1 MKSTR
6 IPRLLM
12 LLLLVAVVVAGCASQ
27 PVGEETQHNSSQV
40 GPQSSSVVDAGAQP
54 ENTPSPVTEQ
64 GEVARVSKAAF
75 ELRRED
81 GSSFMVLLTEETQ
94 ITGDSLEDGSRAYV
108 THVGP
113 DKGSGTVVALAV
125 KVIAV
130 EEEEVTPSAS
140 PSPDSGAPTP
150 ETLLASMT
158 LEEKVGQLF
167 FARVPGEDAPADAA
181 QYQFG
186 GYLLFGRDFKGLTK
200 EQVQQK
206 IQSYQDSVK
215 IPMLIGV
222 DEEGGT
228 VVRVSAN
235 PNLRETPYES
245 PRTLYD
251 AGGLDLVAEVEREK
265 IQTLQSLGIQVNFA
279 PVCDISQQP
288 DAFLYDRSL
297 GRGPEETAAY
307 VQAMVGLYE
316 ENSMGCVLKH
326 FPGYGENGDTHTGPV
341 LDQRPYE
348 NFQQRDFLPFEAGI
362 QAGADCVLVS
372 HNVVSCKDSAYPAS
386 LSPEWH
392 RVLREE
398 LGFEGCII
406 TDDLIMDAIQ
416 EYCDSSSAAV
426 QAVLAGNDLLCCS
439 DYETQYPAV
448 LAAVENGQISQ
459 ERIEESVLRILRWK
473 QELGLLNAEEIKS
486 MADN

>member
-6 IPRLLM
+6 IPHLLM
-12 LLLLVAVVVAGCASQ
+12 LLLFVIVVVAGCSPQ
-27 PVGEETQHNSSQV
+27 SVGEEAQNDSSQTSH
-40 GPQSSSVVDAGAQP
+40 PSSSVVDAGAQP
-54 ENTPSPVTEQ
+54 ESTPSPVTEQ
-64 GEVARVSKAAF
+64 GEVARVSEAAF

-81 GSSFMVLLTEETQ
+81 GSSFTVLLTEETQ
-94 ITGDSLEDGSRAYV
+94 ITGDPLGDGSRAYV
-108 THVGP
+108 THAGP

-130 EEEEVTPSAS
+130 EEEEATPSAS

-150 ETLLASMT
+150 ETLLTSMT

-245 PRTLYD
+245 PRALYD

-265 IQTLQSLGIQVNFA
+265 IR
-279 PVCDISQQP
+279 C
-288 DAFLYDRSL
+288 
-297 GRGPEETAAY
+297 
-307 VQAMVGLYE
+307 
-316 ENSMGCVLKH
+316 
-326 FPGYGENGDTHTGPV
+326 
-341 LDQRPYE
+341 
-348 NFQQRDFLPFEAGI
+348 
-362 QAGADCVLVS
+362 
-372 HNVVSCKDSAYPAS
+372 CKAWGS
-386 LSPEWH
+386 
-392 RVLREE
+392 R
-398 LGFEGCII
+398 
-406 TDDLIMDAIQ
+406 
-416 EYCDSSSAAV
+416 
-426 QAVLAGNDLLCCS
+426 
-439 DYETQYPAV
+439 
-448 LAAVENGQISQ
+448 
-459 ERIEESVLRILRWK
+459 
-473 QELGLLNAEEIKS
+473 
-486 MADN
+486 